1 MWQTHIAICGKSKRN
16 LGKFSCNLWINSCNW
31 PWELKMCHMFLVPV
45 FETGSLRT
53 FQLSPHTKAAR
64 ARRRGRYG
72 ETQRER
78 ERWGTGG
85 MPGEID
91 GWRQK
96 TDGWIDRWG
105 RVWGRGGW
113 NRMGVQRMKDWQ
125 RGRGIVEIEGKRERG
140 SRGRFGWPVCVIY
153 WQVKP
158 LSLRTCVPPSRRSEC

>member
-1 MWQTHIAICGKSKRN
+1 MWQTHIAICGKSRRN

-53 FQLSPHTKAAR
+53 FQLSPHTKAVWAAGEEDTER
-64 ARRRGRYG
+64 HKERKRKRMRR
-72 ETQRER
+72 
-78 ERWGTGG
+78 
-85 MPGEID
+85 MPGMRD
-91 GWRQK
+91 RWLK
-96 TDGWIDRWG
+96 TEDGWIDRWG

-125 RGRGIVEIEGKRERG
+125 RGRKIGERG
-140 SRGRFGWPVCVIY
+140 KERRGTFGRPVSVIY

-158 LSLRTCVPPSRRSEC
+158 LSLQTCVPPSRRSEC